1 MGMGGNGNGN
11 GFMGMGGNGN
21 RNSPS
26 RTPLLAVHR
35 THKKDLLKFS
45 ILNFTVTVET
55 KPARPVQPGT

>member
-26 RTPLLAVHR
+26 RTPLIY
-35 THKKDLLKFS
+35 HKKYHKVCDSSTATAEITLDYDF
-45 ILNFTVTVET
+45 
-55 KPARPVQPGT
+55 QD